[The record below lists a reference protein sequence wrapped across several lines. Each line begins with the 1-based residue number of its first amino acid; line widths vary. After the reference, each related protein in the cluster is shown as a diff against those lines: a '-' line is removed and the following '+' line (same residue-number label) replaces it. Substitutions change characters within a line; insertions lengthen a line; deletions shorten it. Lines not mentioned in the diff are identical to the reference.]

1 MGILKKL
8 RFSAFK
14 RCQRVWRF
22 CLGVTFLM
30 SMFGASML
38 EAKTFTLQ
46 EFFKEVET
54 NSMELI
60 GKKADF
66 KSRLNE
72 QRSVNAW
79 DFPYITNET
88 SMVKNF
94 QGIIEAQPRTLL
106 MVRPKL
112 PWVSSLLSKSLSIK
126 TIQYDKSYQLNK
138 NLAFIGAKR
147 LYLTYVMTKEKYQ
160 VYVQREANFYSQ
172 LKIAKEKVKAG
183 SMSEKDY
190 INFNNSYLESKL
202 AKTNVETKL
211 IDLEKMLDTMLAIVE
226 PVKEGAHFDTYLD
239 HLHDVK
245 VIGLDFEYVRL
256 EPEALKFKLDRSLY
270 VDILD
275 LTAKDYQV
283 NAKLANRDVFNEFEF
298 GIGSESYNSSTNLSV
313 EVRIPLPV
321 TPKNIYQKRKFLDLQ
336 SGTLAQNEV
345 MKRNIRINANSYLN
359 QLKTKEAYIETQ
371 KEAIA
376 NKKRLMEMGRIAYE
390 AQKIG
395 LFEYLIYQNS
405 YMDALIT
412 LAEAKIEYIN
422 ISALLEETLGE
433 SLTRLGVLH

>member
-8 RFSAFK
+8 RFNSVK
-14 RCQRVWRF
+14 RKIQRF
-22 CLGVTFLM
+22 LGVTFLI
-30 SMFGASML
+30 SGVGVL
-38 EAKTFTLQ
+38 DAKIFTLQ
-46 EFFKEVET
+46 EFFKEVEI

-79 DFPYITNET
+79 DFPYIYNET

-94 QGIIEAQPRTLL
+94 QGIVEAQPRTLL

-160 VYVQREANFYSQ
+160 VYAQREANFYSQ

-226 PVKEGAHFDTYLD
+226 PVKEGVHFDTYLD

-245 VIGLDFEYVRL
+245 VIGLDFEYVHL

-283 NAKLANRDVFNEFEF
+283 NAK
-298 GIGSESYNSSTNLSV
+298 
-313 EVRIPLPV
+313 
-321 TPKNIYQKRKFLDLQ
+321 
-336 SGTLAQNEV
+336 
-345 MKRNIRINANSYLN
+345 
-359 QLKTKEAYIETQ
+359 
-371 KEAIA
+371 
-376 NKKRLMEMGRIAYE
+376 
-390 AQKIG
+390 
-395 LFEYLIYQNS
+395 
-405 YMDALIT
+405 
-412 LAEAKIEYIN
+412 
-422 ISALLEETLGE
+422 
-433 SLTRLGVLH
+433 

>member
-1 MGILKKL
+1 M
-8 RFSAFK
+8 RFSVFK
-14 RCQRVWRF
+14 RKVQRF
-22 CLGVTFLM
+22 CLGVTFLI
-30 SMFGASML
+30 SGVGTL
-38 EAKTFTLQ
+38 DAKIFTLQ

-79 DFPYITNET
+79 DFPYIDNET

-126 TIQYDKSYQLNK
+126 TIQYDKSYQLSK

-190 INFNNSYLESKL
+190 INFKNSYLESKL

-226 PVKEGAHFDTYLD
+226 PVKEGAHFDTYLN

-298 GIGSESYNSSTNLSV
+298 GIGSESYNSSTNFSM

-412 LAEAKIEYIN
+412 LAEAKIEYID

>member
-1 MGILKKL
+1 M
-8 RFSAFK
+8 RFSGFK
-14 RCQRVWRF
+14 RKVQRF
-22 CLGVTFLM
+22 CLWVTFLM
-30 SMFGASML
+30 SGVGAL
-38 EAKTFTLQ
+38 DAKIFTLQ

-72 QRSVNAW
+72 QRSINAW
-79 DFPYITNET
+79 DFPYIENET

-106 MVRPKL
+106 VVRPKL

-226 PVKEGAHFDTYLD
+226 PVKEGVHFDTYLD

-412 LAEAKIEYIN
+412 LAEAKIEYID

>member
-1 MGILKKL
+1 M
-8 RFSAFK
+8 RFSGFK

-22 CLGVTFLM
+22 CLGVTFLI
-30 SMFGASML
+30 SGVGTL
-38 EAKTFTLQ
+38 DAKIFTLQ

-79 DFPYITNET
+79 DFPYIDNET

-94 QGIIEAQPRTLL
+94 QGIIEAQPRTIL

-126 TIQYDKSYQLNK
+126 TIQYDKSYQLSK

-190 INFNNSYLESKL
+190 INFKNSYLESKL

-226 PVKEGAHFDTYLD
+226 PVKEGAHFDTYLN

-412 LAEAKIEYIN
+412 LAEAKIEYID

>member
-1 MGILKKL
+1 M
-8 RFSAFK
+8 FSA
-14 RCQRVWRF
+14 
-22 CLGVTFLM
+22 G
-30 SMFGASML
+30 ML
-38 EAKTFTLQ
+38 SAKTFTLQ
-46 EFFKEVET
+46 EFFKEVEI

-79 DFPYITNET
+79 DFPYIYNET

-94 QGIIEAQPRTLL
+94 QGIVEAQPRTLL

-147 LYLTYVMTKEKYQ
+147 LYLTYMMTKEKYQ
-160 VYVQREANFYSQ
+160 VYAQREANFYSQ

-226 PVKEGAHFDTYLD
+226 PVKEGVHFDTYLD

-298 GIGSESYNSSTNLSV
+298 GVGSESYNSSTNLSV

-412 LAEAKIEYIN
+412 LAEAKIEYID

-433 SLTRLGVLH
+433 SLTRLGELH

>member
-8 RFSAFK
+8 RFSGFK

-22 CLGVTFLM
+22 CLGATFLM
-30 SMFGASML
+30 SMFSAGML
-38 EAKTFTLQ
+38 DAKTFTLQ

-79 DFPYITNET
+79 DFPYIMNET

-226 PVKEGAHFDTYLD
+226 PVKEGVHFDTYLD

-412 LAEAKIEYIN
+412 LAEAKIEYID

>member
-1 MGILKKL
+1 M
-8 RFSAFK
+8 RFSGFK
-14 RCQRVWRF
+14 RKVQRF
-22 CLGVTFLM
+22 CLGVAFLI
-30 SMFGASML
+30 SGVGTL
-38 EAKTFTLQ
+38 EAKIFTLQ

-72 QRSVNAW
+72 QRSINAW
-79 DFPYITNET
+79 DFPYIDNET

-190 INFNNSYLESKL
+190 INFKNSYLESKL

-226 PVKEGAHFDTYLD
+226 PVKEGVHFDTYLD

-298 GIGSESYNSSTNLSV
+298 GIGSESYNSSTNLAV

>member
-1 MGILKKL
+1 
-8 RFSAFK
+8 
-14 RCQRVWRF
+14 
-22 CLGVTFLM
+22 
-30 SMFGASML
+30 MFGMGML
-38 EAKTFTLQ
+38 SAKIFTLQ
-46 EFFKEVET
+46 EFFKEVEI

-79 DFPYITNET
+79 DFPYIYNET

-94 QGIIEAQPRTLL
+94 QGIVEAQPRTLL

-126 TIQYDKSYQLNK
+126 TIQYNKSYQLNK

-160 VYVQREANFYSQ
+160 VYAQREANFYSQ

-226 PVKEGAHFDTYLD
+226 PVKEGVHFDTYLD

-245 VIGLDFEYVRL
+245 VIGLDFEYVHL

-298 GIGSESYNSSTNLSV
+298 GIGSESYNSSTNLSI

-412 LAEAKIEYIN
+412 LAEAKIEYID

-433 SLTRLGVLH
+433 SLTRLGELH

>member
-1 MGILKKL
+1 M
-8 RFSAFK
+8 RFSGFK
-14 RCQRVWRF
+14 RKVQRF
-22 CLGVTFLM
+22 CLGVTFLI
-30 SMFGASML
+30 SGVGTL
-38 EAKTFTLQ
+38 DAKTFTLQ

-72 QRSVNAW
+72 QRSINAW
-79 DFPYITNET
+79 DFPYIDNET

-94 QGIIEAQPRTLL
+94 QGIIEAQPRTIL

-190 INFNNSYLESKL
+190 INFKNSYLESKL

-226 PVKEGAHFDTYLD
+226 PVKDGVHFDTYLD

-412 LAEAKIEYIN
+412 LAEAKIEYID

>member
-1 MGILKKL
+1 
-8 RFSAFK
+8 
-14 RCQRVWRF
+14 
-22 CLGVTFLM
+22 
-30 SMFGASML
+30 
-38 EAKTFTLQ
+38 
-46 EFFKEVET
+46 
-54 NSMELI
+54 MELI

-72 QRSVNAW
+72 QRSINAW
-79 DFPYITNET
+79 DFPYIDNET

-94 QGIIEAQPRTLL
+94 QGIIEAQPRTIL

-190 INFNNSYLESKL
+190 INFKNSYLESKL

-226 PVKEGAHFDTYLD
+226 PVKEGVHFDTYLD

-405 YMDALIT
+405 YMDALIA
-412 LAEAKIEYIN
+412 LAEAKIEYID

>member
-1 MGILKKL
+1 M
-8 RFSAFK
+8 S
-14 RCQRVWRF
+14 
-22 CLGVTFLM
+22 GVGTLD
-30 SMFGASML
+30 
-38 EAKTFTLQ
+38 AKIFTLQ

-72 QRSVNAW
+72 QRSINAW
-79 DFPYITNET
+79 DFPYIDNET

-106 MVRPKL
+106 IVRPKL

-226 PVKEGAHFDTYLD
+226 PVKERAHFDTYLD

-298 GIGSESYNSSTNLSV
+298 GIGSESYNSSTNLSM

>member
-1 MGILKKL
+1 M
-8 RFSAFK
+8 RFSGFK
-14 RCQRVWRF
+14 RKVQRF
-22 CLGVTFLM
+22 CLGVTFLI
-30 SMFGASML
+30 SGVGVL
-38 EAKTFTLQ
+38 DAKIFTLQ

-72 QRSVNAW
+72 QRSINAW
-79 DFPYITNET
+79 DFPYIDNET

-226 PVKEGAHFDTYLD
+226 PVKEGVHFDTYLD

-298 GIGSESYNSSTNLSV
+298 GIGSESYNSSTNLAV
-313 EVRIPLPV
+313 QVRIPLPV

-412 LAEAKIEYIN
+412 LAEAKIEYID

>member
-1 MGILKKL
+1 M
-8 RFSAFK
+8 RFSGFK
-14 RCQRVWRF
+14 RKVQRF
-22 CLGVTFLM
+22 CLGVTFLI
-30 SMFGASML
+30 SGVGAL
-38 EAKTFTLQ
+38 DAKIFTLQ

-72 QRSVNAW
+72 QRSINAW
-79 DFPYITNET
+79 DFPYIENET

-106 MVRPKL
+106 VVRPKL

-190 INFNNSYLESKL
+190 INFKNSYLESKL

-226 PVKEGAHFDTYLD
+226 PVKEGVHFDTYLD

-412 LAEAKIEYIN
+412 LAEAKIEYID

>member
-1 MGILKKL
+1 M
-8 RFSAFK
+8 RFNSFK
-14 RCQRVWRF
+14 RKVQRF
-22 CLGVTFLM
+22 CLGVTFLI
-30 SMFGASML
+30 SSADTL
-38 EAKTFTLQ
+38 DAKIFTLQ

-72 QRSVNAW
+72 QRSINAW
-79 DFPYITNET
+79 DFPFIDNET

-94 QGIIEAQPRTLL
+94 QGIIEAQPRTVL

-226 PVKEGAHFDTYLD
+226 PVKEGVHFDTYLD

-245 VIGLDFEYVRL
+245 VIGLDFEYVHL

-283 NAKLANRDVFNEFEF
+283 NAKLANRDVFNGFEF
-298 GIGSESYNSSTNLSV
+298 GIGAESYNSSTNLSV

-412 LAEAKIEYIN
+412 LAEAKIEYID

>member
-1 MGILKKL
+1 M
-8 RFSAFK
+8 RFNSFK
-14 RCQRVWRF
+14 RKIQRF
-22 CLGVTFLM
+22 LGVVF
-30 SMFGASML
+30 FIGML
-38 EAKTFTLQ
+38 SGGVLSAKIFTLQ
-46 EFFKEVET
+46 EFYKEVET

-79 DFPYITNET
+79 DFPYIYNET

-94 QGIIEAQPRTLL
+94 QGIVEAQPRTLL

-147 LYLTYVMTKEKYQ
+147 LYLTYMMTKEKYQ
-160 VYVQREANFYSQ
+160 VYAQREANFYSQ

-226 PVKEGAHFDTYLD
+226 PVKEGVHFDTYLD

-412 LAEAKIEYIN
+412 LAEAKIEYID

-433 SLTRLGVLH
+433 SLTRLGELH

>member
-1 MGILKKL
+1 M
-8 RFSAFK
+8 RFNAVK
-14 RCQRVWRF
+14 RKIQRF
-22 CLGVTFLM
+22 LGVTFLI
-30 SMFGASML
+30 SMFSASML
-38 EAKTFTLQ
+38 SAKIFTLQ

-79 DFPYITNET
+79 DFPYIYNET

-94 QGIIEAQPRTLL
+94 QGIVEAQPRTLL

-147 LYLTYVMTKEKYQ
+147 LYLTYMMTKEKYQ

-245 VIGLDFEYVRL
+245 VIGLDFEYVHL

-298 GIGSESYNSSTNLSV
+298 GIGSESYNSSTNLSI

-412 LAEAKIEYIN
+412 LAEAKIEYID

>member
-1 MGILKKL
+1 MRFNAVKRKVQRFLGIVS
-8 RFSAFK
+8 FI
-14 RCQRVWRF
+14 
-22 CLGVTFLM
+22 
-30 SMFGASML
+30 SML
-38 EAKTFTLQ
+38 SAGMLSAKIFTLQ
-46 EFFKEVET
+46 EFFKEVEI

-79 DFPYITNET
+79 DFPYIYNET

-94 QGIIEAQPRTLL
+94 QGIVEAQPRTLL

-147 LYLTYVMTKEKYQ
+147 LYLTYMMTKEKYQ

-226 PVKEGAHFDTYLD
+226 PVKEGVHFDTYLN

-412 LAEAKIEYIN
+412 LAEAKIEYID

-433 SLTRLGVLH
+433 SLTRLGELH

>member
-8 RFSAFK
+8 RFNSFK
-14 RCQRVWRF
+14 RKVQRF
-22 CLGVTFLM
+22 LGVTFLI
-30 SMFGASML
+30 SGVGTL
-38 EAKTFTLQ
+38 DAKIFTLQ

-79 DFPYITNET
+79 DFPYIYNET

-126 TIQYDKSYQLNK
+126 TIQYDKSYQLSK

-190 INFNNSYLESKL
+190 INFKNSYLESKL

-226 PVKEGAHFDTYLD
+226 PVKEGAHFDTYLN

-298 GIGSESYNSSTNLSV
+298 GIGSESYNSSTNFSM

-412 LAEAKIEYIN
+412 LAEAKIEYID

>member
-1 MGILKKL
+1 M
-8 RFSAFK
+8 RFSGFK
-14 RCQRVWRF
+14 RKVQRF
-22 CLGVTFLM
+22 CLGVTFLI
-30 SMFGASML
+30 SSAGVL
-38 EAKTFTLQ
+38 DAKTFTLQ
-46 EFFKEVET
+46 EFFKEVEA

-72 QRSVNAW
+72 QRSINAW
-79 DFPYITNET
+79 DFPYIDNET

-106 MVRPKL
+106 IVRPKL

-147 LYLTYVMTKEKYQ
+147 LYLTYMMTKEKYQ

-190 INFNNSYLESKL
+190 INFKNSYLESKL

-226 PVKEGAHFDTYLD
+226 PVKEGAHFDTYLN

-283 NAKLANRDVFNEFEF
+283 NAKLANRDVFNTFEF

>member
-8 RFSAFK
+8 RFSTFK

-22 CLGVTFLM
+22 CLGVAFLI
-30 SMFGASML
+30 SGAGAL
-38 EAKTFTLQ
+38 DAKTFTLQ
-46 EFFKEVET
+46 EFFKEVEA

-72 QRSVNAW
+72 QRSINAW
-79 DFPYITNET
+79 DFPYIDNET

-94 QGIIEAQPRTLL
+94 QGIIEAQPRTIL

-190 INFNNSYLESKL
+190 INFKNSYLESKL

-412 LAEAKIEYIN
+412 LAEAKIEYID

>member
-1 MGILKKL
+1 M
-8 RFSAFK
+8 S
-14 RCQRVWRF
+14 
-22 CLGVTFLM
+22 GVGTLD
-30 SMFGASML
+30 
-38 EAKTFTLQ
+38 AKTFTLQ

-72 QRSVNAW
+72 QRSINAW
-79 DFPYITNET
+79 DFPYIDNET

-94 QGIIEAQPRTLL
+94 QGIIEAQPRTIL

-226 PVKEGAHFDTYLD
+226 PVKERAHFDTYLD

-412 LAEAKIEYIN
+412 LAEAKIEYID

>member
-1 MGILKKL
+1 M
-8 RFSAFK
+8 S
-14 RCQRVWRF
+14 
-22 CLGVTFLM
+22 GV
-30 SMFGASML
+30 GAL
-38 EAKTFTLQ
+38 DAKTFTLQ

-72 QRSVNAW
+72 QRSINAW
-79 DFPYITNET
+79 DFPYIDNET

-94 QGIIEAQPRTLL
+94 QGIIEAQPRTIL

-190 INFNNSYLESKL
+190 INFKNSYLESKL

-226 PVKEGAHFDTYLD
+226 PVKEGVHFDTYLD

-412 LAEAKIEYIN
+412 LAEAKIEYID

>member
-1 MGILKKL
+1 M
-8 RFSAFK
+8 RFSSFK
-14 RCQRVWRF
+14 RKVQRF
-22 CLGVTFLM
+22 LGVTFLI
-30 SMFGASML
+30 SML
-38 EAKTFTLQ
+38 SAGMLSAKIFTLQ
-46 EFFKEVET
+46 EFFKEVEV

-60 GKKADF
+60 GKKAEF

-79 DFPYITNET
+79 DFPYIYNET

-94 QGIIEAQPRTLL
+94 QGIVEAQPRTLL

-226 PVKEGAHFDTYLD
+226 PVKEGVHFDTYLD

-412 LAEAKIEYIN
+412 LAEAKIEYID

-433 SLTRLGVLH
+433 SLTRLGELH

>member
-1 MGILKKL
+1 M
-8 RFSAFK
+8 
-14 RCQRVWRF
+14 
-22 CLGVTFLM
+22 GVTFLI
-30 SMFGASML
+30 SGVGTL
-38 EAKTFTLQ
+38 DAKIFTLQ

-72 QRSVNAW
+72 QRSINAW
-79 DFPYITNET
+79 DFPYIDNET

-106 MVRPKL
+106 IVRPKL

-190 INFNNSYLESKL
+190 INFKNSYLESKL

-226 PVKEGAHFDTYLD
+226 PVKEGAHFDTYLN

-390 AQKIG
+390 SQKIG

-412 LAEAKIEYIN
+412 LAEAKIEYID

>member
-1 MGILKKL
+1 M
-8 RFSAFK
+8 RFSGFK
-14 RCQRVWRF
+14 RKVQRF
-22 CLGVTFLM
+22 CLGVTFLI
-30 SMFGASML
+30 SGVGTL
-38 EAKTFTLQ
+38 DAKTFTLQ

-72 QRSVNAW
+72 QRSINAW
-79 DFPYITNET
+79 DFPYIDNET

-106 MVRPKL
+106 IVRPKL

-226 PVKEGAHFDTYLD
+226 PVKEGVHFDTYLD

-283 NAKLANRDVFNEFEF
+283 NAKLATRGVFNEFEF
-298 GIGSESYNSSTNLSV
+298 GIGSESYNSSTNLAV

-412 LAEAKIEYIN
+412 LAEAKIEYID

>member
-1 MGILKKL
+1 M
-8 RFSAFK
+8 RFSGFK
-14 RCQRVWRF
+14 RKVQRF

-30 SMFGASML
+30 SGVGTL
-38 EAKTFTLQ
+38 DAKIFTLQ
-46 EFFKEVET
+46 EFFKEVEA

-72 QRSVNAW
+72 QRSINAW
-79 DFPYITNET
+79 DFPYIDNET

-94 QGIIEAQPRTLL
+94 QGIIEAQPRTIL

-190 INFNNSYLESKL
+190 INFKNSYLESKL

-412 LAEAKIEYIN
+412 LAEAKIEYID

>member
-1 MGILKKL
+1 M
-8 RFSAFK
+8 RFSGFK
-14 RCQRVWRF
+14 RKVQRF
-22 CLGVTFLM
+22 CLGVTFLI
-30 SMFGASML
+30 SGVGTL
-38 EAKTFTLQ
+38 DAKTFTLQ

-79 DFPYITNET
+79 DFPYIYNET

-94 QGIIEAQPRTLL
+94 QGIVEAQPRTLL

-226 PVKEGAHFDTYLD
+226 PVKEGVHFDTYLN

-245 VIGLDFEYVRL
+245 VIGLDFEYVHL

-298 GIGSESYNSSTNLSV
+298 GIGSESYNSSTNLSI
-313 EVRIPLPV
+313 EVHIPLPV

-412 LAEAKIEYIN
+412 LAEAKIEYID

>member
-1 MGILKKL
+1 M
-8 RFSAFK
+8 RFSGFK
-14 RCQRVWRF
+14 RKVQRF
-22 CLGVTFLM
+22 CLGVTFLI
-30 SMFGASML
+30 SNVGTL
-38 EAKTFTLQ
+38 DAKIFTLQ

-72 QRSVNAW
+72 QRSINAW
-79 DFPYITNET
+79 DFPYIDNET

-94 QGIIEAQPRTLL
+94 QGIIEAQPRTVL

-126 TIQYDKSYQLNK
+126 TIQYDKSYQLSK

-183 SMSEKDY
+183 NMSEKDY

-226 PVKEGAHFDTYLD
+226 PVKDGVHFDTYLD

-412 LAEAKIEYIN
+412 LAEAKIEYID

>member
-1 MGILKKL
+1 M
-8 RFSAFK
+8 RFSGFK
-14 RCQRVWRF
+14 RKVQRF

-30 SMFGASML
+30 SGVGAL
-38 EAKTFTLQ
+38 DAKIFTLQ

-72 QRSVNAW
+72 QRSINAW
-79 DFPYITNET
+79 DFPYIDNET

-94 QGIIEAQPRTLL
+94 QGIIEAQPRTIL

-190 INFNNSYLESKL
+190 INFKNSYLESKL

-226 PVKEGAHFDTYLD
+226 PVKEGVHFDTYLD

-412 LAEAKIEYIN
+412 LAEAKIEYID

>member
-1 MGILKKL
+1 
-8 RFSAFK
+8 
-14 RCQRVWRF
+14 
-22 CLGVTFLM
+22 M

-79 DFPYITNET
+79 DFPYIENET

-106 MVRPKL
+106 VVRPKL

-226 PVKEGAHFDTYLD
+226 PVKEGVHFDTYLD

-412 LAEAKIEYIN
+412 LAEAKIEYID

>member
-1 MGILKKL
+1 M
-8 RFSAFK
+8 
-14 RCQRVWRF
+14 
-22 CLGVTFLM
+22 GVTFLI
-30 SMFGASML
+30 SGVGTL
-38 EAKTFTLQ
+38 DAKIFTLQ

-72 QRSVNAW
+72 QRSINAW
-79 DFPYITNET
+79 DFPYIDNET

-226 PVKEGAHFDTYLD
+226 PVKERAHFDTYLD

-298 GIGSESYNSSTNLSV
+298 GIGSESYNSSTNLAV

-412 LAEAKIEYIN
+412 LAEAKIEYID

>member
-1 MGILKKL
+1 M
-8 RFSAFK
+8 RFSGFK
-14 RCQRVWRF
+14 RKVQRF
-22 CLGVTFLM
+22 CLGVTFLI
-30 SMFGASML
+30 SGVGAL
-38 EAKTFTLQ
+38 EAKIFTLQ

-72 QRSVNAW
+72 QRSINAW
-79 DFPYITNET
+79 DFPYIDNET

-94 QGIIEAQPRTLL
+94 QGIIEAQPRTIL

-226 PVKEGAHFDTYLD
+226 PVKEGVHFDTYLD

-412 LAEAKIEYIN
+412 LAEAKIEYID

>member
-1 MGILKKL
+1 M
-8 RFSAFK
+8 RFSGFK
-14 RCQRVWRF
+14 RKVQRF

-30 SMFGASML
+30 SGVGTL
-38 EAKTFTLQ
+38 DAKTFTLQ
-46 EFFKEVET
+46 EFFKEVEA

-72 QRSVNAW
+72 QRSINAW
-79 DFPYITNET
+79 DFPYIDNET

-106 MVRPKL
+106 IVRPKL

-390 AQKIG
+390 SQKIG

-412 LAEAKIEYIN
+412 LAEAKIEYID

>member
-8 RFSAFK
+8 RFSTFK

-46 EFFKEVET
+46 EFFKEVEA

-72 QRSVNAW
+72 QRSINAW
-79 DFPYITNET
+79 DFPYIENET

-106 MVRPKL
+106 VVRPKL

-190 INFNNSYLESKL
+190 INFKNSYLESKL

-412 LAEAKIEYIN
+412 LAEAKIEYID

>member
-1 MGILKKL
+1 
-8 RFSAFK
+8 
-14 RCQRVWRF
+14 
-22 CLGVTFLM
+22 
-30 SMFGASML
+30 
-38 EAKTFTLQ
+38 
-46 EFFKEVET
+46 
-54 NSMELI
+54 MELI

-72 QRSVNAW
+72 QRSINAW
-79 DFPYITNET
+79 DFPYIENET

-106 MVRPKL
+106 IVKPKL

-190 INFNNSYLESKL
+190 INFKNSYLESKL

-226 PVKEGAHFDTYLD
+226 PVKEGVHFDTYLD

-412 LAEAKIEYIN
+412 LAEAKIEYID

>member
-1 MGILKKL
+1 
-8 RFSAFK
+8 
-14 RCQRVWRF
+14 
-22 CLGVTFLM
+22 
-30 SMFGASML
+30 
-38 EAKTFTLQ
+38 
-46 EFFKEVET
+46 
-54 NSMELI
+54 MELI

-72 QRSVNAW
+72 QRSINAW
-79 DFPYITNET
+79 DFPYIENET

-106 MVRPKL
+106 IVKPKL

-226 PVKEGAHFDTYLD
+226 PVKEGAHFDTYLNY
-239 HLHDVK
+239 LHDVK

-412 LAEAKIEYIN
+412 LAEAKIEYID